1 MKELVSTLSGHVSS
15 VTGKGQINYD
25 LSLAGENL
33 IFNIFKKMNP
43 FKEKQETTSLDC
55 MVARFDIE
63 DGIATIDK
71 GLAYESESLKILG
84 NGTIDLNS
92 EKINILL
99 SSKSTVARFLQVKG
113 SLGKPEVKVN
123 PVTALQKGTS
133 LWAAIMTGGISMAA
147 EIVFDYVTS
156 DGSPCEIAQREIT
169 PIE

>member
-1 MKELVSTLSGHVSS
+1 
-15 VTGKGQINYD
+15 
-25 LSLAGENL
+25 
-33 IFNIFKKMNP
+33 MNP
-43 FKEKQETTSLDC
+43 LKEKRETTHLDC

-84 NGTIDLNS
+84 NGTIDFNS

-99 SSKSTVARFLQVKG
+99 SSKSTVASFLQVKG

-147 EIVFDYVTS
+147 EIVFDSVTS
-156 DGSPCEIAQREIT
+156 DGSPCEIAQREMI